1 MNRDRNLTPLML
13 ARETLQQLSSLKI
26 PPTPDNYHRVYN
38 QIAGKTESTISE
50 NTAKILKELVSEFPR
65 HTPNLLQYANA
76 LEQALEAKNW
86 YRYKATFSKFIETE
100 LILKDKL
107 TELDNKVPEAIVPWG
122 SVIEALLKQLD
133 SNHGA
138 LTIAKKRATLDH
150 VLTKFSQDPEQLYIK
165 LEALIDSW
173 IKPLAP
179 SQEQIDN
186 LKEISLSAQQ
196 NNPFSQNRSS
206 DDVDSKKQPGITRFI
221 DQLLRLQAQ
230 MLESIADTQV
240 GDVVLMEE
248 ARVLA
253 QQLRKIQDE
262 QKMEQCISS
271 FEQFCRKFE
280 LLGENGAQLQQGL
293 LKLLNLL
300 INSTSYLLS
309 DDQWVR
315 NKISMLQEA
324 ISKPLDMRNIAQ
336 AEHYLEEIIQ
346 RQETIKQRLG
356 EAKSIMKQ
364 MVTSLIS
371 NIEELSDSTGEY
383 HDKLEYYSTKI
394 NQTDD
399 IEVLNQFLVEI
410 MEETKQM
417 QKNAL
422 NYRNDFLS
430 ARAEVSVAQN
440 KINQLEI
447 ELLEMG
453 EKVHEDHLT
462 GILNR
467 RGLDNAFE
475 RETSRAMR
483 HQVPLCFALL
493 DIDNFK
499 QLNDTHGHKVGD
511 DALVYVVESVKDTTR
526 PEDIVSRYGGEEF
539 VILLPNTKLG
549 EAVHILSR
557 IRRNLTK
564 KFFLHENKRLLIT
577 FSAGVAE
584 FQLGESQE
592 SIFKRADEAL
602 YRAKN
607 GGKNQILTAD

>member
-1 MNRDRNLTPLML
+1 ML

-26 PPTPDNYHRVYN
+26 PPTPDNYHKVYN
-38 QIAGKTESTISE
+38 QIAGKTESTLSE

-65 HTPNLLQYANA
+65 HTPNLLQYVNA
-76 LEQALEAKNW
+76 LEQALEAQNW
-86 YRYKATFSKFIETE
+86 YKYKATFSKFIETE
-100 LILKDKL
+100 LVLKGKL
-107 TELDNKVPEAIVPWG
+107 TEFGSRVSEVIPWG
-122 SVIEALLKQLD
+122 SMIEVLLKQLNN
-133 SNHGA
+133 NHGA
-138 LTIAKKRATLDH
+138 LTIAKKRAALNH
-150 VLTKFSQDPEQLYIK
+150 VLTNFSQDPEQLYIK

-173 IKPLAP
+173 TKPHVRE
-179 SQEQIDN
+179 SIDD
-186 LKEISLSAQQ
+186 LKEISLSVQQ
-196 NNPFSQNRSS
+196 NNPFSRVRFS
-206 DDVDSKKQPGITRFI
+206 DNVDSEQWPGITRLI
-221 DQLLRLQAQ
+221 DQLLQLQAQ
-230 MLESIADTQV
+230 MLESIADIQV
-240 GDVVLMEE
+240 SDVGLMEE
-248 ARVLA
+248 ARILA

-262 QKMEQCISS
+262 QEMEQCIFSL
-271 FEQFCRKFE
+271 EQFCCKFE
-280 LLGENGAQLQQGL
+280 PLGKNDIQLQQGL

-300 INSTSYLLS
+300 ISSTSYLLS

-324 ISKPLDMRNIAQ
+324 ISKPLDVGNIAQ
-336 AEHYLEEIIQ
+336 AEHYLEEIIH

-356 EAKSIMKQ
+356 AAKSMVKQ

-371 NIEELSDSTGEY
+371 NIEELSDTTGEY

-399 IEVLNQFLVEI
+399 MEALNQFLVEV

-417 QKNAL
+417 QRSAL

-430 ARAEVSVAQN
+430 ARAEVNVAQN
-440 KINQLEI
+440 KINQLET

-467 RGLDNAFE
+467 RGLDSAFE
-475 RETSRAMR
+475 RETSRATR

-499 QLNDTHGHKVGD
+499 QLNDAHGHKAGD
-511 DALVYVVESVKDTTR
+511 DALVYLVELVKDTTR

-584 FQLGESQE
+584 LQPGESQE
-592 SIFKRADEAL
+592 SIFKRTDEAL